1 MALMGY
7 NYNADRIKP
16 STSTYIQT
24 NSYNNVDVKNI
35 DFGALFGALKRETA
49 AELLLSRF
57 SVEVVGFEPATPC
70 LQSMCSTS

>member
-16 STSTYIQT
+16 STYIQT

-35 DFGALFGALKRETA
+35 DFGALFGALKRKTA
-49 AELLLSRF
+49 TEVILLRF
-57 SVEVVGFEPATPC
+57 LVEVVG
-70 LQSMCSTS
+70 LWRQYD